1 MIYFAVCQVSSV
13 KLMRLFEYNGSMCH
27 SLPHRTDDRE
37 GDKSVNHL
45 ELPRRRK
52 RDLMV
57 LTLQIYLEISS
68 QLKPS
73 GFVCGLVGELID
85 NY

>member
-1 MIYFAVCQVSSV
+1 
-13 KLMRLFEYNGSMCH
+13 MRLFEYNATTLSH
-27 SLPHRTDDRE
+27 SLPPCAAQNTKKDDWLGKKIIVR
-37 GDKSVNHL
+37 GVNHKK
-45 ELPRRRK
+45 LPEEK
-52 RDLMV
+52 RSDGDDIADLSK
-57 LTLQIYLEISS
+57 ISS

>member
-1 MIYFAVCQVSSV
+1 MYIVPLCTALNN
-13 KLMRLFEYNGSMCH
+13 KK
-27 SLPHRTDDRE
+27 DDRE

-45 ELPRRRK
+45 ELPCRRK
-52 RDLMV
+52 RDLVV
-57 LTLQIYLEISS
+57 LTLQIYLKISS

>member
-1 MIYFAVCQVSSV
+1 MPLCAAQDT
-13 KLMRLFEYNGSMCH
+13 KK
-27 SLPHRTDDRE
+27 DDRE

>member
-1 MIYFAVCQVSSV
+1 MPPCAAQNT
-13 KLMRLFEYNGSMCH
+13 KK
-27 SLPHRTDDRE
+27 DDRE
-37 GDKSVNHL
+37 RDKSVNHL
-45 ELPRRRK
+45 ELACRRT
-52 RDLMV
+52 RDLAV
-57 LTLQIYLEISS
+57 LTLQIYLKISS